1 MPKNWMNFAK
11 KHELLTA
18 VSAIVASSLVLV
30 ASGMFFVQDGV
41 TAVTPTTPTAATITV
56 TITTTDTMA
65 GLAKTVNINGSSTTV
80 AAPVQTET
88 ATATATPSPTTTAP
102 VPTQTPTPTPT
113 LTPTPTATSTP
124 AVTATPN
131 LVAAQTI
138 SPTSLVATQTGSPTI
153 PVNQET
159 DQKVK
164 DLEAQVKQ
172 LKEQQAQQERKIS
185 WLESLMNS
193 LWKIFGFIFG
203 WTAPLEPVA
212 NVTST
217 PTAVATSTSTPP
229 VVTTSTP
236 VATSTQDMLITPI
249 PTTTTPEIVTTVT
262 PTETPTPTPDNVLFY
277 DDFSGGFPGKNWI
290 YTGGGGTPQV
300 DSSTGNPGPSLWLPG
315 PKLVPAP
322 TSMGEGGPTI
332 VGSGQGSLIELRSA
346 TNPFNTVAGFE
357 ISADVSTD
365 TKSSFTFS
373 IINQNEKRIYASAM
387 PTNGYVTYE
396 IRQAY
401 NTGRSTKNP
410 VMADS
415 DFHKLTFKVDAN
427 GNAKWLRDDVQQF
440 SLSGFPAGDYIIL
453 FKTSGGT
460 TYDKQLATRGVYID
474 NVKATSLMQ
483 TASPKET
490 STSSTTTAGRGT
502 TTSTIGTLSVS
513 DDNGNLYVGGSYIG
527 RGSAVV
533 SLYAGS
539 YTLSDYSPST
549 GDLCWQRSIRIDGG
563 KTTLVKIDT
572 YCR

>member
-1 MPKNWMNFAK
+1 M
-11 KHELLTA
+11 
-18 VSAIVASSLVLV
+18 
-30 ASGMFFVQDGV
+30 
-41 TAVTPTTPTAATITV
+41 PTT
-56 TITTTDTMA
+56 
-65 GLAKTVNINGSSTTV
+65 
-80 AAPVQTET
+80 
-88 ATATATPSPTTTAP
+88 
-102 VPTQTPTPTPT
+102 
-113 LTPTPTATSTP
+113 
-124 AVTATPN
+124 
-131 LVAAQTI
+131 
-138 SPTSLVATQTGSPTI
+138 

-164 DLEAQVKQ
+164 DLEEQVKQ

-193 LWKIFGFIFG
+193 LWTIFGFIFG
-203 WTAPLEPVA
+203 GTTAPPEF
-212 NVTST
+212 T
-217 PTAVATSTSTPP
+217 PTPTPTFTP
-229 VVTTSTP
+229 TPTDTPTP
-236 VATSTQDMLITPI
+236 VATSTPVTPI
-249 PTTTTPEIVTTVT
+249 IQTTTTPPAIIEIT
-262 PTETPTPTPDNVLFY
+262 PTETPIPTATTMTTPNPVLFY
-277 DDFSGGFPGKNWI
+277 DDFSGDFPGKNWI
-290 YTGGGGTPQV
+290 YTGGGGTPLV
-300 DSSTGNPGPSLWLPG
+300 DSSAGNPVPSLWMPG
-315 PKLVPAP
+315 PKLLPQP
-322 TSMGEGGPTI
+322 TSLGEGGPTI

-365 TKSSFTFS
+365 TKSSFTFT
-373 IINQNEKRIYASAM
+373 IINQNENRIYASAM

-401 NTGRSTKNP
+401 NTGRSTKTP
-410 VMADS
+410 VMTDS
-415 DFHKLTFKVDAN
+415 GFHKLAFKVDAD

-474 NVKATSLMQ
+474 NVKVTSLMG

-490 STSSTTTAGRGT
+490 STQRTTAGGGGGGGGGG

-527 RGSAVV
+527 RGRAVV

-539 YTLSDYSPST
+539 YTLSAYSPST